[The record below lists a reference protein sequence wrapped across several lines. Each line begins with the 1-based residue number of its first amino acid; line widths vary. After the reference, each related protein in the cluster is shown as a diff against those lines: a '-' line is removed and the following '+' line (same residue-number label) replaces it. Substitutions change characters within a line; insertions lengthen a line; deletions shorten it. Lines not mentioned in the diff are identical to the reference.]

1 MMPAGSSF
9 MRAHPP
15 LHEIADVRMLTKGK
29 EESLKEYKR
38 FLVAFLQDVSGT
50 KLAYGCQ
57 KVSSD
62 VSMDRVATAQGKQG
76 IWFLLFPDRE
86 NTGNFVVTQGK
97 FLRHR

>member
-29 EESLKEYKR
+29 EENLKEYKR

-50 KLAYGCQ
+50 KLAHGCQ
-57 KVSSD
+57 KVSSCN
-62 VSMDRVATAQGKQG
+62 
-76 IWFLLFPDRE
+76 IIIE
-86 NTGNFVVTQGK
+86 
-97 FLRHR
+97 